1 MPHKPIL
8 YIKATCPWC
17 VEAIE
22 FFDQTDVELDVRDIN
37 KTPAYRD
44 ELVSKSGQSRVP
56 TFIYKDF
63 VVADF
68 DVEEFTEALSKREDI
83 KETLGLY

>member
-1 MPHKPIL
+1 MPNKPQL
-8 YIKATCPWC
+8 YVKATCPWC

-22 FFDQTDVELDVRDIN
+22 FFDQTDVELDIRDIN
-37 KTPAYRD
+37 KTPAYKE
-44 ELVSKSGQSRVP
+44 ELIAKSGQSRVP
-56 TFIYKDF
+56 TFVYKDF

-68 DVEEFTEALSKREDI
+68 DVAEFTEALSKREDI